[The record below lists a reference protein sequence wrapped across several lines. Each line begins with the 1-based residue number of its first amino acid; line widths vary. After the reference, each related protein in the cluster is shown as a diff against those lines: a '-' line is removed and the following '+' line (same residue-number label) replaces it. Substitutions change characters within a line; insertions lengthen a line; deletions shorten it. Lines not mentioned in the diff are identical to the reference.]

1 MFLEIPTI
9 WKRKERRARPETEGA
24 PDASTKGARLKRGG
38 SFFSKYP
45 RSPRKIS
52 PSVWRPR
59 RVGVLFSRHYT
70 RSDSQDN
77 RQISESPEISTPDTT
92 INSEDTSWTCLVLLE
107 PTDED
112 LLFCYR
118 HVDSERS
125 VDKPPPNAHCTTGKC
140 YYSIEEESLQNT
152 IRYVTTQLLGKQQG
166 CAKFFT
172 RLGKDIC
179 WGWEEFLTQVMEISS
194 V

>member
-1 MFLEIPTI
+1 M
-9 WKRKERRARPETEGA
+9 
-24 PDASTKGARLKRGG
+24 KRGS
-38 SFFSKYP
+38 SFFSKYS

-59 RVGVLFSRHYT
+59 RIGVLFSKHYT
-70 RSDSQDN
+70 GVKPSRNQTSEPPTTPAPGTSAV
-77 RQISESPEISTPDTT
+77 RQ
-92 INSEDTSWTCLVLLE
+92 NTSWTCLVLLE

-125 VDKPPPNAHCTTGKC
+125 VDKPPPNAHCTTGRC
-140 YYSIEEESLQNT
+140 YYSVEEETLQNA
-152 IRYVTTQLLGKQQG
+152 IKHITTQILAKQQD
-166 CAKFFT
+166 CAEFVT
-172 RLGKDIC
+172 QLGKDIC